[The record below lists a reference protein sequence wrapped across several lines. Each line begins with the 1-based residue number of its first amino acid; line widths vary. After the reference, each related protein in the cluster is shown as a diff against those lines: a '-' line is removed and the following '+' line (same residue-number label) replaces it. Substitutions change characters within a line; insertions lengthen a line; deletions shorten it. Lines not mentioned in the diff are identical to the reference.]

1 MISKFLEHTTYN
13 GLRENALHVH
23 AMQMLLMSLLQHL
36 VLRATEA
43 LQAKIA
49 LLLVAGLVAI
59 WILIHLHSRHC
70 IRQIGQRNRFLGQNL
85 RRCKTSALFN
95 NTVCLLNRSQNFW
108 HRRKPSY
115 PGLLPVLLLH
125 FAATWWVPEWVVVVH
140 SKES

>member
-49 LLLVAGLVAI
+49 LHLVAGLVAI
-59 WILIHLHSRHC
+59 VCSAFIQVGGQVFIGCDHL
-70 IRQIGQRNRFLGQNL
+70 
-85 RRCKTSALFN
+85 AA
-95 NTVCLLNRSQNFW
+95 
-108 HRRKPSY
+108 
-115 PGLLPVLLLH
+115 
-125 FAATWWVPEWVVVVH
+125 FAEP
-140 SKES
+140 